1 MIKPSNLALIASGL
15 LIGFALI
22 LLFIEINK
30 GTVVQGMLLINLVLF
45 LSTAISL
52 HGLLHMGTEVY
63 YNYNPLTGSMFFE

>member
-15 LIGFALI
+15 LIGVALV
-22 LLFIEINK
+22 LLFMEMNK

-52 HGLLHMGTEVY
+52 HGLLHMGAEVY
-63 YNYNPLTGSMFFE
+63 YDYNPLIGKIFF